1 MSKDINLNILMHRL
15 NNMVD
20 LYEHRTTGKSL
31 YAVRK
36 ERIKNKTIVKNN
48 KI

>member
-20 LYEHRTTGKSL
+20 LYEHRTTDGDGIANHL
-31 YAVRK
+31 DLDAR
-36 ERIKNKTIVKNN
+36 
-48 KI
+48 

>member
-1 MSKDINLNILMHRL
+1 MSKDINLNSLMHKL

-36 ERIKNKTIVKNN
+36 ERIKNKNIVNNN